1 MSKAILQ
8 NGVTQADYSRVIWR
22 IVPTPGTLPEEVLVP
37 RYYVHVAKQM
47 KPGARIEVAPADGSW
62 FMELYVRS
70 ATETDVNVVVLSEHH
85 FDIPKAT
92 PTAQEEYLV
101 KHRGPRGWSVIR
113 KADKKVVFEDGT
125 LEAEAADWI
134 TKQSLA

>member
-22 IVPTPGTLPEEVLVP
+22 IVPTPGTLPEEVLNP

-70 ATETDVNVVVLSEHH
+70 ATETDANVVVLSEHH

-92 PTAQEEYLV
+92 PAAQDEYIV
-101 KHRGPRGWSVIR
+101 KHRGPLGWCVVR
-113 KADKKVVFEDGT
+113 KADKKPVFENGVIKAD
-125 LEAEAADWI
+125 AEAWV
-134 TKQSLA
+134 TQQSLA